1 MLGAISGFNPLAMLG
16 GMAANKAIDAIG
28 GIFGPDAPPAQTGK
42 LQQLN
47 LDKDQQQQFLDAAK
61 IEDADKMRLA
71 WFTEQN
77 PTAQNASDMDAQQR
91 SQLEETLR
99 KKTEDHVR
107 AMTGKTSGG
116 LVNLV
121 A

>member
-1 MLGAISGFNPLAMLG
+1 MLGAIGGFNPLAMLG
-16 GMAANKAIDAIG
+16 GMAATKAIDAVG
-28 GIFGPDAPPAQTGK
+28 SIFAPERSPTQAAE
-42 LQQLN
+42 LQQLP
-47 LDKDQQQQFLDAAK
+47 LDKDQQQQFQDFAK
-61 IEDADKMRLA
+61 IEDAGKVRLA
-71 WFTEQN
+71 WFSDQALTPEQLGE
-77 PTAQNASDMDAQQR
+77 MDTQQR

>member
-28 GIFGPDAPPAQTGK
+28 GIFAPDAPPAQTGK

-47 LDKDQQQQFLDAAK
+47 LDKDQQQQFQDFAK
-61 IEDADKMRLA
+61 IEDASKMRLA
-71 WFTEQN
+71 WFDEQ
-77 PTAQNASDMDAQQR
+77 PVAQNAADLDAQQR
-91 SQLEETLR
+91 SQIEETLR